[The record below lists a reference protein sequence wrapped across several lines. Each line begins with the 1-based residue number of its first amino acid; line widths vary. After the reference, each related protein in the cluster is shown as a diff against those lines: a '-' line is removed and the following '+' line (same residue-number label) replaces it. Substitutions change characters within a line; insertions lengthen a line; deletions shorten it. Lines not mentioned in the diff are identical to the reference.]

1 MKIELKNI
9 CKISHCEITLDG
21 ITVIAGEN
29 GTGKSTVGKALYS
42 VFNSFSNVN
51 EQIKKTKQNSLIS
64 IFRRYDEDDIFIISP
79 YIYDDIVDELMDNSK
94 TYINDRTLL
103 REKLVNFVMNSE
115 DFVISKD
122 EEHIDEMTNAILSV
136 LKITDTMIVNKILQN
151 RIDAEFNRQVSNL
164 YNNSDN
170 NIIITVKDNIVNVNI
185 NSNEVISHSGLMD
198 LYSNAIYIDDPYILY
213 PQRNFSVGRTYYDHQ
228 NEMRKK
234 LFFNNN
240 QNNVIDDILTNEKLN
255 NIYSKIENICKGDL
269 SFTFTRAYYVLP
281 NSKKLGIQ
289 NIATGLTTFV
299 IIKSLLQK
307 GIIKEKGLIIL
318 DEPETHLHPK
328 WQLLFAE
335 IIVLLQKEFDLT
347 ILLNTHSPYFL
358 EAIEVYSEK
367 YGIKD
372 KCKYYLSEDNEA
384 NNSFV
389 INDVTDNTELIYKKL
404 ASPFQTLEDE
414 RYSSDD

>member
-42 VFNSFSNVN
+42 VFNSFSNIK
-51 EQIKKTKQNSLIS
+51 EQINEIRRDSLFS
-64 IFRRYDEDDIFIISP
+64 VFRKFNDNDFYFRVSYA
-79 YIYDDIVDELMDNSK
+79 YGDIVSELMDNSK

-103 REKLVNFVMNSE
+103 REKLVSFVMNSE

-164 YNNSDN
+164 YNDSDN

-185 NSNEVISHSGLMD
+185 NSNEVISHNGLMD

-213 PQRNFSVGRTYYDHQ
+213 PQRDFLVGRTYYDHQ

-240 QNNVIDDILTNEKLN
+240 ENNVIDDILTNEKLN

-269 SFTFTRAYYVLP
+269 SFTFNRAYYVLP

-299 IIKSLLQK
+299 IIKSLLQR

-372 KCKYYLSEDNEA
+372 KCKYYLSENDEA

>member
-51 EQIKKTKQNSLIS
+51 EQIKKTRQNSLIS
-64 IFRRYDEDDIFIISP
+64 IFRRFDEDDNFFISS
-79 YIYDDIVDELMDNSK
+79 YVYDDIVDELMDNSK

-122 EEHIDEMTNAILSV
+122 EEDIDEMTNAILSV

-164 YNNSDN
+164 YNDSDN

-213 PQRNFSVGRTYYDHQ
+213 PQRNFPVGHTYYDHQ

-269 SFTFTRAYYVLP
+269 FFTFNRAYYVLP

>member
-1 MKIELKNI
+1 MKIELNNI

-51 EQIKKTKQNSLIS
+51 EQLMKDRKDSLES
-64 IFRRYDEDDIFIISP
+64 IFRKFNDSDSLLSRTYLYTSIVNEII
-79 YIYDDIVDELMDNSK
+79 ENSK
-94 TYINDRTLL
+94 DYINDEELL
-103 REKLVNFVMNSE
+103 KHVLLNFFNTV
-115 DFVISKD
+115 DYVISD
-122 EEHIDEMTNAILSV
+122 EQFDNMIYSILSV
-136 LKITDTMIVNKILQN
+136 LKIEDSLLVLGVLEKRIL
-151 RIDAEFNRQVSNL
+151 AEFEGQVSNL
-164 YNNSDN
+164 YYDESGKISLTIKN
-170 NIIITVKDNIVNVNI
+170 TIVDVYI
-185 NSNEVISHSGLMD
+185 KSNEVINCSD
-198 LYSNAIYIDDPYILY
+198 LINLYGTAIYIDDPYILY
-213 PQRNFSVGRTYYDHQ
+213 PYREFRMFYGVDHYS
-228 NEMRKK
+228 EMRYK
-234 LFFNNN
+234 LLNNIN
-240 QNNVIDDILTNEKLN
+240 ENNIIDDILTNEKLN
-255 NIYSKIENICKGDL
+255 SIYSKIEDVCAGNL
-269 SFTFTRAYYVLP
+269 SFSMHRAYYVLP

-299 IIKSLLQK
+299 IIKSLLQR

>member
-1 MKIELKNI
+1 MKIELNNI

-42 VFNSFSNVN
+42 VFNSFSNIK
-51 EQIKKTKQNSLIS
+51 EQINEIRRDSLIS

-103 REKLVNFVMNSE
+103 REKLVSFVMNSE

-164 YNNSDN
+164 YNDSDN

-185 NSNEVISHSGLMD
+185 NSNEVISHNGLMD

-213 PQRNFSVGRTYYDHQ
+213 PQRDFLVGRTYYDHQ

-240 QNNVIDDILTNEKLN
+240 ENNVIDDILTNEKLN

-269 SFTFTRAYYVLP
+269 SFTFNRAYYVLP

-299 IIKSLLQK
+299 IIKSLLQR

-372 KCKYYLSEDNEA
+372 KCKYYLSENDEA

>member
-269 SFTFTRAYYVLP
+269 SFTFNRAYYVLP